1 MTSSCDDFNTAQK
14 MKIST
19 KDLFSKCDKFTEE
32 ILNGKLNF
40 LRSVIA
46 LISVMPGEII
56 TLILKRCCSV
66 SERSS
71 KFITEAK
78 YYIFPSFFILFFI
91 FKDLIF

>member
-19 KDLFSKCDKFTEE
+19 KDFFSKCDKFTEE

-71 KFITEAK
+71 NSSLKPNTTFFRHFL
-78 YYIFPSFFILFFI
+78 YFSSFLKI
-91 FKDLIF
+91 